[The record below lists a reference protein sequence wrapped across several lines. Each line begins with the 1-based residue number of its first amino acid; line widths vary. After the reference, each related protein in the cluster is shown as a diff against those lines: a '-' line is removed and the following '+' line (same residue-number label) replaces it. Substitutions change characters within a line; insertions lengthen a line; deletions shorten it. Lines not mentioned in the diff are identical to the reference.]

1 MGGGATPLLYRKAC
15 VLSSFTFLESLPGAG
30 LLYIN

>member
-1 MGGGATPLLYRKAC
+1 MGGGATPLLYRKPCA
-15 VLSSFTFLESLPGAG
+15 LSSFTFLERFPEAG